1 MRCNRFVLQQR
12 VDPNTPGIRA
22 SILETH
28 TQYATLQHETLQL
41 TTCPCH
47 FEMKAQKAKMKG
59 NEGKSPKSKKMKAN
73 ELCSAS
79 KNVALRV
86 HSEKKWGFPPR
97 LRPKTP
103 LSARIISILRLW
115 KAPISSQRV
124 GKSNI
129 LHIRKWRKCGGSDF
143 FFQKG
148 ACRNAG
154 GTLPMSKY
162 SHHVGKNGKIDD
174 QSDIFTHLTGL
185 VWYIIYHP
193 DGKHKEIN

>member
-1 MRCNRFVLQQR
+1 MSTISSHIKGQKSPMLSANVSIWLVIHRIYWVNGP
-12 VDPNTPGIRA
+12 DPSHSPIQLA
-22 SILETH
+22 ST
-28 TQYATLQHETLQL
+28 
-41 TTCPCH
+41 
-47 FEMKAQKAKMKG
+47 KG
-59 NEGKSPKSKKMKAN
+59 QNWNLRGKSPKSKEMKAN

-86 HSEKKWGFPPR
+86 HSEKKRWFPPR

-115 KAPISSQRV
+115 KVPISSQRV

-174 QSDIFTHLTGL
+174 QSDIVTHLTGL
-185 VWYIIYHP
+185 VWYIIQVETQ
-193 DGKHKEIN
+193 KEIN